1 MSDAVAERK
10 EGGGRGRRRKEGR
23 EVCRTQSRKRRRR
36 GDSIKL
42 GGC

>member
-10 EGGGRGRRRKEGR
+10 EGGGRKEGR